1 MELLPA
7 ADAVALAC
15 QLTDETR
22 GLIGAKQLAAM
33 KPTAYLVNVAR
44 GELVDTPALT
54 EALAQKQIAG
64 AGLDAIAPRPPADS
78 PLWSLPNVVL
88 SPHVADRS
96 PEGRA
101 RRWRLY
107 RENVRRFAAGEP
119 LLCVI
124 DAGRG
129 H

>member
-1 MELLPA
+1 MA
-7 ADAVALAC
+7 A
-15 QLTDETR
+15 
-22 GLIGAKQLAAM
+22 AAE
-33 KPTAYLVNVAR
+33 PL
-44 GELVDTPALT
+44 
-54 EALAQKQIAG
+54 
-64 AGLDAIAPRPPADS
+64 PADS

-124 DAGRG
+124 DKGRG
-129 H
+129 Y

>member
-1 MELLPA
+1 
-7 ADAVALAC
+7 
-15 QLTDETR
+15 
-22 GLIGAKQLAAM
+22 LAAL
-33 KPTAYLVNVAR
+33 KKTAYLINVAR
-44 GELVDTPALT
+44 GELVNTPALK
-54 EALAQKQIAG
+54 EALAQKRLAG
-64 AGLDAIAPRPPADS
+64 AGLDASAPEPLPADN

-124 DAGRG
+124 DKGRG
-129 H
+129 Y

>member
-1 MELLPA
+1 
-7 ADAVALAC
+7 
-15 QLTDETR
+15 
-22 GLIGAKQLAAM
+22 LI
-33 KPTAYLVNVAR
+33 NVAR
-44 GELVDTPALT
+44 GELVDTPALA
-54 EALAQKQIAG
+54 EALAQKRIAG
-64 AGLDAIAPRPPADS
+64 AGLDKSAPEPLPADS
-78 PLWSLPNVVL
+78 PLWSLPGVVL

-124 DAGRG
+124 DKGRG
-129 H
+129 Y